1 MSPLTSTFLNHRPC
15 LRLRNDWQTFAWKV
29 LTPVSKGH
37 PFPLK
42 MILSFRFPA
51 RHILLQFNNCREQ
64 PLSFSMSDNTVMIFF
79 CQLFVN
85 ELNSNINPTQIF
97 KISPSKEKT
106 TTLICHMKLP
116 TNSYISYYLCST
128 SDLLR
133 QQRTVISGGFCC
145 PTATS
150 HPGGRRPRKWLQTHG
165 LSPPSEND

>member
-1 MSPLTSTFLNHRPC
+1 
-15 LRLRNDWQTFAWKV
+15 
-29 LTPVSKGH
+29 
-37 PFPLK
+37 

-64 PLSFSMSDNTVMIFF
+64 PLKKKYLTLSFSTSDNTVMIFF

-85 ELNSNINPTQIF
+85 ELKSNSNPTQIF
-97 KISPSKEKT
+97 KISPSKEKKT

-165 LSPPSEND
+165 LCPPSEND